1 MADLTQHNNNKKSIE
16 PIFISKDAMK
26 RIISD
31 IKDLRKNPLTE
42 HGIYYEHDDTDI
54 LKGIALI
61 IGPRDTP
68 YENGFYLFKFAFPN
82 DYPHTPPVVTFFTGD
97 GKTRFNPN
105 LYRGGK
111 VCVSILNTWKGD
123 QWSAC
128 QTVSSILLS
137 ICTLLNNE
145 PLLNEPGITKTH
157 RDFNK
162 YSDII
167 RYKNIEVAIFG
178 VLKDEKYVT
187 DFSKFMPIM
196 HEHFQREKETI
207 RAKILTLSLAQDK
220 KSKRVSTGV
229 YQLETCID
237 YESLLEKFNYYYEL
251 SKK

>member
-1 MADLTQHNNNKKSIE
+1 MTELNNFNNKPTE

-31 IKDLRKNPLTE
+31 VKDLRKNPLTE

-54 LKGIALI
+54 LKGTALI

-68 YENGFYLFKFAFPN
+68 YENGFYLFKIAFPS
-82 DYPHTPPVVTFFTGD
+82 DYPHAPPVVTFCTAD

-105 LYRGGK
+105 LYRSGK
-111 VCVSILNTWKGD
+111 VCVSILNTWKGE

-137 ICTLLNNE
+137 ICTLLSND

-157 RDFNK
+157 HDFNR
-162 YSDII
+162 YTDII
-167 RYKNIEVAIFG
+167 RYKNILVAVFG
-178 VLKDEKYVT
+178 VLNDEKYLN

-196 HEHFQREKETI
+196 REHFQKEKETI
-207 RAKILTLSLAQDK
+207 RAKVELLSLAQDRK
-220 KSKRVSTGV
+220 TIMVRTGIYKLKS
-229 YQLETCID
+229 CIN
-237 YESLLEKFNYYYEL
+237 YESLLQRFITEV
-251 SKK
+251 

>member
-1 MADLTQHNNNKKSIE
+1 MAEHKNSNNKPTE

-26 RIISD
+26 RIICD

-54 LKGIALI
+54 LKGTALI

-68 YENGFYLFKFAFPN
+68 YENGFYLFKFTFPS
-82 DYPHTPPVVTFFTGD
+82 DYPHAPPVVTFCTAD

-105 LYRGGK
+105 LYRSGK

-137 ICTLLNNE
+137 ICTLLSND
-145 PLLNEPGITKTH
+145 PLLNEPGITKMH
-157 RDFNK
+157 RDFDK
-162 YSDII
+162 YTDII
-167 RYKNIEVAIFG
+167 RYKNIQVAVFG
-178 VLKDEKYVT
+178 TLNDEKYLN

-196 HEHFQREKETI
+196 REHFQREKETI
-207 RAKILTLSLAQDK
+207 RAKVMALSLAQGRK
-220 KSKRVSTGV
+220 VIMVSTGV
-229 YQLETCID
+229 YKLKSCID
-237 YESLLEKFNYYYEL
+237 YESLLEKFNDY
-251 SKK
+251 

>member
-1 MADLTQHNNNKKSIE
+1 MAELIQHNKPTQ

-54 LKGIALI
+54 LKGTALI

-68 YENGFYLFKFAFPN
+68 YENGFYLFKFAFPS
-82 DYPHTPPVVTFFTGD
+82 DYPHAPPIVTFCTGD

-105 LYRGGK
+105 LYRNGK
-111 VCVSILNTWKGD
+111 VCVSILNTWRGD

-137 ICTLLNNE
+137 ICTLLSND

-157 RDFNK
+157 RDFNN
-162 YSDII
+162 YTDII
-167 RYKNIEVAIFG
+167 RFKNIKVAIFG
-178 VLKDEKYVT
+178 TLNDEKYLN

-196 HEHFQREKETI
+196 REHFQKEKETI
-207 RAKILTLSLAQDK
+207 QAKVLALSLAQPIP
-220 KSKRVSTGV
+220 SMTLSTGV
-229 YQLETCID
+229 YNLKVCIN
-237 YESLLEKFNYYYEL
+237 YQSLLERF
-251 SKK
+251 